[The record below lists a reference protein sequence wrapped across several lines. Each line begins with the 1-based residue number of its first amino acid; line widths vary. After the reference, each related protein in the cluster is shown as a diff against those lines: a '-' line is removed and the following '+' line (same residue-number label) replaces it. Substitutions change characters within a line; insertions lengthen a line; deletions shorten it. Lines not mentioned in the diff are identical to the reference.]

1 MTFGFFFLQGRLDV
15 AGFGNGG
22 EFDGFGM
29 SPWSF
34 DRYAEIWDI
43 G

>member
-1 MTFGFFFLQGRLDV
+1 M

-43 G
+43 GVIFWVPFSYCEG